1 MVVQRDR
8 GGQDPTQMADMLPLQ
23 APTLVN
29 AVLPS
34 VSSARATMIRNVT
47 LAIAG
52 SLILVLAAKIKVPFW
67 PVPMTLQTLAVL
79 ALGAAYGPRLG
90 AATVALYI
98 ACGLA
103 GLPVFTNTPPVA
115 AGPLYLVGPTGG
127 FLMGFIVAAA
137 VAGWAAARGASWPRL
152 IVGLVAAEA
161 LMLGLGCLWL
171 ALGAQMAA
179 GVTGVGFAKAFAYG
193 VQPFLL
199 GDALKVLLAICMVA
213 TGWSA
218 IERRS

>member
-1 MVVQRDR
+1 
-8 GGQDPTQMADMLPLQ
+8 MADMLPLH

-29 AVLPS
+29 AVLPT
-34 VSSARATMIRNVT
+34 VSGNRATVIRNVA
-47 LAIAG
+47 LAVAG

-67 PVPMTLQTLAVL
+67 PVPITLQTLAVL
-79 ALGAAYGPRLG
+79 AIGAAYGSRLG

-98 ACGLA
+98 AYGLA

-127 FLMGFIVAAA
+127 FLMGFVAAAA
-137 VAGWAAARGASWPRL
+137 VAGWAAARGASWSRL
-152 IVGLVAAEA
+152 IVGLIAAEA

-171 ALGAQMAA
+171 ALGAQMAG

-193 VQPFLL
+193 VQPFLF
-199 GDALKVLLAICMVA
+199 GDALKVALAACMVA
-213 TGWSA
+213 AGWSMV
-218 IERRS
+218 ERRG